1 VKRHDSF
8 IIILEGI
15 DGSGKQ
21 TLSNALKDHI
31 EGNIG
36 AFSRRATDGANLD
49 VEEVELYNFPDYN
62 SLTGELLKKMLN
74 SPNPDIETV
83 ATLFALDRKLKNTG
97 DDEFTTVKIFNRYY
111 PSNFIYHDNIGLK
124 KLIELER
131 DSYIG
136 DVVFILDIDPEES
149 FKRRPTRRDNYENDK
164 QQLASIRNRYLDYAK
179 KFGWVVLDGTK
190 STTELVEDI
199 VVHCFYRMNKGL
211 VNIHHE
217 EE

>member
-15 DGSGKQ
+15 DGAGKQ

-31 EGNIG
+31 EQNIG
-36 AFSRRATDGANLD
+36 AFSRRATDGAHLD
-49 VEEVELYNFPDYN
+49 VEKVELYNFPDYN

-83 ATLFALDRKLKNTG
+83 ATLFALDRKLINTG
-97 DDEFTTVKIFNRYY
+97 DDDFEKIKIFNRYY
-111 PSNFIYHDNIGLK
+111 PSNFVYHKDLGLK
-124 KLIELER
+124 KLIGLER

-136 DVVFILDIDPEES
+136 DIVFILDITPDES
-149 FKRRPTRRDNYENDK
+149 FKRRPERRDNYEKNRS
-164 QQLASIRNRYLDYAK
+164 QLINARDRYLNLAK
-179 KFGWVVLDGTK
+179 QFGWVVLDGAK